1 MVFPGEQILRDDVV
15 GIGGG
20 DEARNGNADAL
31 RENACGEI
39 AEIAAGNGDNERNGS
54 HGQLAV
60 SGDVIE
66 HLRKKAANV
75 DGIGGSEKGAL
86 VELVIG
92 EGLFDEALAIV
103 EGAAD
108 FEGGDVLAE
117 RGELLFLRFADALGG
132 IKNDDANAG
141 NAEKAV
147 SNGAAGVTGSSDQ
160 NREQAGFT
168 AHEIAHETGHET
180 RAKILK
186 GQRRTVEKFEDM
198 ERWGKR
204 NELHGKIDGFRDDLP
219 QDFFGNIG
227 RSKRAHETKANFR

>member
-1 MVFPGEQILRDDVV
+1 M
-15 GIGGG
+15 
-20 DEARNGNADAL
+20 
-31 RENACGEI
+31 
-39 AEIAAGNGDNERNGS
+39 
-54 HGQLAV
+54 AV

-86 VELVIG
+86 VELVVG

-117 RGELLFLRFADALGG
+117 RRELLFLGFADALGR

-147 SNGAAGVTGSSDQ
+147 SNGAAGVTGRSDQ

-180 RAKILK
+180 RAKILEC
-186 GQRRTVEKFEDM
+186 QRGAVEKFEDV
-198 ERWGKR
+198 ERGRKR

-219 QDFFGNIG
+219 EDFFGNIG
-227 RSKRAHETKANFR
+227 RGKRAHETKADFGKRQAAKFLELFGSVAGNFRGHVQAAVRSQAAEDRAT